1 MAKGRVYLLTTL
13 AKRTRHVLPW
23 DEVAPPVVISPTKIS
38 NLPNLAT
45 IFEDDYEAEENSTAK
60 R

>member
-1 MAKGRVYLLTTL
+1 MAKGRVYPLTTL
-13 AKRTRHVLPW
+13 AKETRYALPW
-23 DEVAPPVVISPTKIS
+23 VEVAPALVISPTKIS

-45 IFEDDYEAEENSTAK
+45 ILEDDSEAEENSTAK